1 MKNLFY
7 FIIFV
12 FSIIIV
18 TPFLAEANGG
28 VWIWPR
34 NINVEQ
40 TDQNAIIAWNG
51 QEEMLVLSTNW
62 EKPAGS
68 QSATLLK
75 VVPLPTKPSEIK
87 EGETVIFEKLVK
99 ILNEKIDA
107 MQEQNLSGD
116 GESGFNAPGATKG
129 VEVIFQKIIGAHD
142 VTVVR
147 VNKQEDFSKW
157 IDDFST
163 QKTFEKKQI
172 SEEFKAGLQS
182 YLKRNINYFVFDIVN
197 LSETQTTIKPLI
209 YRFKSNYFYFPMLVS
224 GISEISDS
232 QTKVNLF
239 LVFNESLELPRR
251 IWQGG
256 HNYWVNDD
264 GVDIKLT
271 NAELKDVSQDL
282 VVLFNNDVIVRR
294 FEMSGKLSEINK
306 DLMLFPQL
314 LQSNLKMG
322 MRSNDVK
329 ILQQLLINEGFWESE
344 VGVTSYFGSVTKK
357 AVMKF
362 QNQYKRQILEPLG
375 LSGPTG
381 FFGPYTRKYL
391 NENIF
396 IGVK

>member
-1 MKNLFY
+1 MKKCFY
-7 FIIFV
+7 FLMFVSFVIIAV
-12 FSIIIV
+12 PLM
-18 TPFLAEANGG
+18 TNANGG
-28 VWIWPR
+28 VWIWPPSIHV
-34 NINVEQ
+34 NQ

-51 QEEMLVLSTNW
+51 QEEMLILSTNW

-75 VVPLPTKPSEIK
+75 VVPLPAEPSEIK
-87 EGETVIFEKLVK
+87 EGETAIFEKLVK
-99 ILNEKIDA
+99 ILNEKINA
-107 MQEQNLSGD
+107 MQTQNLSGGK
-116 GESGFNAPGATKG
+116 GESINATGATPG
-129 VEVIFQKIIGAHD
+129 VEIIFQKIIGAHD

-147 VNKQEDFSKW
+147 VNKQDDFSKW
-157 IDDFST
+157 VDDFST
-163 QKTFEKKQI
+163 QKSLEKKQI
-172 SEEFKAGLQS
+172 SEEFKVGLQN

-197 LSETQTTIKPLI
+197 LSETKTTIKPLI

-224 GISEISDS
+224 GISEINDS

-239 LVFNESLELPRR
+239 LVFNESLKLPRQ
-251 IWQGG
+251 IWQGS
-256 HNYWVNDD
+256 HNYWVNDN

-271 NAELKDVSQDL
+271 NTELKDVSQDL
-282 VVLFNNDVIVRR
+282 AVLFTNNVLARR

-314 LQSNLKMG
+314 LQSNLRIG
-322 MRSNDVK
+322 MKNNDVK

-344 VGVTSYFGSVTKK
+344 VGVTSYFGPATKK

-362 QNQYKRQILEPLG
+362 QSQYKTQILEPLG
-375 LSGPTG
+375 LSSPTG

>member
-18 TPFLAEANGG
+18 IPFLAEANGG

-40 TDQNAIIAWNG
+40 TDQNAIIAWDG

-75 VVPLPTKPSEIK
+75 VVPLPTEPSEIK

-107 MQEQNLSGD
+107 MQEQNLSGGRD
-116 GESGFNAPGATKG
+116 SGFNAPGATNG

-163 QKTFEKKQI
+163 QKTLEKKQI

-224 GISEISDS
+224 GISEINDS

-239 LVFNESLELPRR
+239 LVFNESLKLPRR

-322 MRSNDVK
+322 MRGNDVK